1 MLLLAQVHYKL
12 WLALQIWVF
21 MMSLNTALEKEFKT
35 EEGPKQQYNSKINR
49 T

>member
-1 MLLLAQVHYKL
+1 MLLLAQCITSYGL
-12 WLALQIWVF
+12 PSRFGVF